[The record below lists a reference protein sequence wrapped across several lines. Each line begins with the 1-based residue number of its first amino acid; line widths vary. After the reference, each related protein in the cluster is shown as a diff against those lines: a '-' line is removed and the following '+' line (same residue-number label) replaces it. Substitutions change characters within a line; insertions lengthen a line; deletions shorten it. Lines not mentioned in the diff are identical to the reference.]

1 MHRRFDAGPLLA
13 AAGAALLAISLFLAW
28 FEVDLNAWEAFEAL
42 DLVLAG
48 LAAAVI
54 FVALRPRPDG
64 RLLVGLAAAALLVV
78 VVQLIEPPPV
88 AAGAGRE
95 LGIWLA
101 LAGAALALAGAVLVL
116 AAISVHVDVRGRE
129 HRRREPVV
137 DRRSGAGATGTP
149 AASGGRASARGGG
162 DRTAGGE
169 RTGGRGVSTGT
180 AGGEAAG
187 GGRGAGDAVAGS
199 VALDDTSEVDAR
211 ERRSLFARRDP
222 EATQTFAPLPDDDD
236 PPAAR

>member
-13 AAGAALLAISLFLAW
+13 AAGAALLAISLFLSW

-48 LAAAVI
+48 LAAGII
-54 FVALRPRPDG
+54 FLALRPTPDG
-64 RLLVGLAAAALLVV
+64 RLLVGLAAAALLIV
-78 VVQLIEPPPV
+78 VVQLIDPPPAV
-88 AAGAGRE
+88 AGAGRE

-101 LAGAALALAGAVLVL
+101 LAGAALALIGAMLVL

-129 HRRREPVV
+129 HRRREAAV
-137 DRRSGAGATGTP
+137 DRREGAGGAGASRSRAARSGGVAGGAGSGAGMAG
-149 AASGGRASARGGG
+149 SGGAGAGGG
-162 DRTAGGE
+162 DAGAFG
-169 RTGGRGVSTGT
+169 
-180 AGGEAAG
+180 GGEAAG
-187 GGRGAGDAVAGS
+187 S
-199 VALDDTSEVDAR
+199 VALEDTAEVDAR

-236 PPAAR
+236 PTTVR

>member
-13 AAGAALLAISLFLAW
+13 AAGAALLALALFLSW

-48 LAAAVI
+48 LAAGII
-54 FVALRPRPDG
+54 FLALRQTPDG
-64 RLLVGLAAAALLVV
+64 RLLVGLAAAALLIV
-78 VVQLIEPPPV
+78 VVQLVDPPPAV
-88 AAGAGRE
+88 AGAGRE

-101 LAGAALALAGAVLVL
+101 LAGAALALVGAMLVL

-129 HRRREPVV
+129 HRRREAAV
-137 DRRSGAGATGTP
+137 DRREGAGGRGTARSGMARSGSMGAGGGTGGGGGGGAGA
-149 AASGGRASARGGG
+149 GGG
-162 DRTAGGE
+162 DAGAP
-169 RTGGRGVSTGT
+169 R
-180 AGGEAAG
+180 GGEAAG
-187 GGRGAGDAVAGS
+187 S
-199 VALDDTSEVDAR
+199 VALEDTAEVDAR

-236 PPAAR
+236 PTTVR

>member
-13 AAGAALLAISLFLAW
+13 AAGAALLALSLFLSW
-28 FEVDLNAWEAFEAL
+28 FEVDLSAWEAFEAL

-48 LAAAVI
+48 LAAGII
-54 FVALRPRPDG
+54 FLALRPTPDG

-78 VVQLIEPPPV
+78 VVQLVDPPPV
-88 AAGAGRE
+88 VAGAGRE

-101 LAGAALALAGAVLVL
+101 LAGAALALAGAILVL

-129 HRRREPVV
+129 HRRREAAV
-137 DRRSGAGATGTP
+137 DRREGAGGSAAARSAARRGGTAGGAGA
-149 AASGGRASARGGG
+149 AGGG
-162 DRTAGGE
+162 AAGGGAGL
-169 RTGGRGVSTGT
+169 GGDAGAPG
-180 AGGEAAG
+180 GGEAAG
-187 GGRGAGDAVAGS
+187 S
-199 VALDDTSEVDAR
+199 FALEDTAEVDAR

-236 PPAAR
+236 PTTVR